1 MKKAKQAWLV
11 LRALYAIARYDVVLR
26 LWGSGRILRQ
36 MRQQS
41 TAAKHGSQNPERAI
55 CDAVLLASCLYW
67 KPVLCLQRSVCTALL
82 LRRDGVSAQVV
93 IGFRPSPFFCHA
105 WVEIEGRVA
114 YGSTTY
120 QKRLQP
126 LYVA

>member
-1 MKKAKQAWLV
+1 MKKVKQASLV
-11 LRALYAIARYDVVLR
+11 LRALYAIARYDVVLW

-36 MRQQS
+36 MSRQS
-41 TAAKHGSQNPERAI
+41 TWAKPGSQNTERTI
-55 CDAVLLASCLYW
+55 CDAVLLATCLYW
-67 KPVLCLQRSVCTALL
+67 RPVLCLQRSVCTALL
-82 LRRDGVSAQVV
+82 LRRHGVDAHVV

-105 WVEIEGRVA
+105 WLEVEGRVV

-120 QKRLQP
+120 KNRLQP

>member
-11 LRALYAIARYDVVLR
+11 FRALYAIARYDVALW

-36 MRQQS
+36 MSRQS
-41 TAAKHGSQNPERAI
+41 TAAKPGSQNPERAI
-55 CDAVLLASCLYW
+55 CEAVLLATCLYW
-67 KPVLCLQRSVCTALL
+67 RPVLCLQRSVCTALL
-82 LRRDGVSAQVV
+82 LRRHGVGAHVV

-105 WVEIEGRVA
+105 WVEVEGRVA